1 VYPIDLY
8 GFMDSSPTKE
18 KGPRGGIC
26 RPRGLR
32 PLEGRVHNA
41 QQQPSSS
48 TVALTR
54 ATSAP
59 RQCSRRS
66 RVNGRSWM
74 ATRRFRIVRMLA
86 S

>member
-1 VYPIDLY
+1 MYPIDLY

-18 KGPRGGIC
+18 KGPRGGIR

-59 RQCSRRS
+59 RQVSRRT
-66 RVNGRSWM
+66 RVNGVVNGHE
-74 ATRRFRIVRMLA
+74 AFQIVRRLA